1 LRRSY
6 SLSTLAMS
14 VLAAEKSYDCAGQLR
29 SPPEAMDTN
38 NNNNYHLERGEQGF
52 STGPELGPA
61 PGGSSSLRNSARA
74 SKDGA
79 HLPPT
84 TCPHHLISVEDLAA
98 ACGGGGRRQSSNS
111 QPLSSCLSPEYS
123 ASQIGMSAPSSQ
135 FMTSFFPSVEGED
148 FLSSGAAL
156 SPQAIDRLNRKRGI
170 SSISPLQLSSN
181 SFDMNGIFRSS
192 ASSLVNYLTNSRGSS
207 AGSVGHLSPFG
218 TTGHHPGNHS
228 RPPQLSLR
236 KNSYPH
242 PSSTSSQDEV
252 EKMDDVHVKKEPE
265 NSFQFHNDS
274 SMMMS
279 DNHDMNLKLDEMMP
293 DALDGH
299 PGIKIEPGEISD
311 ETFLSQQ
318 PFMLEPVQEEPMGL
332 LGSEEDEL
340 IHSDQTD
347 YSSAM
352 MSNDCDNFESKLGII
367 SEKQTR
373 VYYSY
378 PSVEEPHNNQCRWG
392 DCDRQCEDLDCLVK
406 HVNSDHIYRD
416 SRKEFVC
423 HWRGC
428 VRQKKAFKAQY
439 MLLVH
444 MRRHTGEKPH
454 KCKVG
459 TVASF

>member
-1 LRRSY
+1 
-6 SLSTLAMS
+6 M
-14 VLAAEKSYDCAGQLR
+14 Q
-29 SPPEAMDTN
+29 
-38 NNNNYHLERGEQGF
+38 
-52 STGPELGPA
+52 
-61 PGGSSSLRNSARA
+61 GGSSSLRNLGRT
-74 SKDGA
+74 SKDGV
-79 HLPPT
+79 HLPPS
-84 TCPHHLISVEDLAA
+84 TCPHHLISAEDLTTAS
-98 ACGGGGRRQSSNS
+98 GGGRRSSGRNS
-111 QPLSSCLSPEYS
+111 QHLSNCLSPEYS
-123 ASQIGMSAPSSQ
+123 SSQIGMSAQSSQ
-135 FMTSFFPSVEGED
+135 FMPNMTSVFPSVEGEE
-148 FLSSGAAL
+148 FLGSGAAL
-156 SPQAIDRLNRKRGI
+156 SPQAMDRLNRKRGF
-170 SSISPLQLSSN
+170 SSISPLQPSSN
-181 SFDMNGIFRSS
+181 SIDINGIFRSS

-236 KNSYPH
+236 KNSYPQ

-252 EKMDDVHVKKEPE
+252 EKMDDIHVKKEPE
-265 NSFQFHNDS
+265 NSFQFQSD

-279 DNHDMNLKLDEMMP
+279 EAHDMNIKLEEMMP
-293 DALDGH
+293 DALDDH
-299 PGIKIEPGEISD
+299 PGIKIEQGEISD

-392 DCDRQCEDLDCLVK
+392 DCDRQCEDLDSLVK

-416 SRKEFVC
+416 SRKEFIC

-454 KCKVG
+454 KCKVS
-459 TVASF
+459 TTTSTLSFFFSFF